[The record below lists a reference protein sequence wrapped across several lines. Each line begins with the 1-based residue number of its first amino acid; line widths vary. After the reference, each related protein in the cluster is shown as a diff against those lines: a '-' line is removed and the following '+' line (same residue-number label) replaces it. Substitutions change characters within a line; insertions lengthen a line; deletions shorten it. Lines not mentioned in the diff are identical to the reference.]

1 MAKSIE
7 VTPEVL
13 EKQSGQVTQK
23 VDEYKRLYEKLITE
37 VNNLNAQWKGAGNKA
52 YADQI
57 TNFKPEFMKLEK
69 VLRNYAEFLIKA
81 ANVYRKTENNIVS
94 NASKLAR

>member
-1 MAKSIE
+1 MSKSID

-37 VNNLNAQWKGAGNKA
+37 VNNLSSQWKGEGNTA
-52 YADQI
+52 YANQI

-69 VLRNYAEFLIKA
+69 VLRNYSEFLMKA
-81 ANVYRKTENNIVS
+81 ANVYRKTEENIIS
-94 NASKLAR
+94 NAGRLAR